1 MGKFNNASFGHTTY
15 KMDKQDK
22 PKEVDGIDELKGIFE

>member
-1 MGKFNNASFGHTTY
+1 MLLSAIPTY